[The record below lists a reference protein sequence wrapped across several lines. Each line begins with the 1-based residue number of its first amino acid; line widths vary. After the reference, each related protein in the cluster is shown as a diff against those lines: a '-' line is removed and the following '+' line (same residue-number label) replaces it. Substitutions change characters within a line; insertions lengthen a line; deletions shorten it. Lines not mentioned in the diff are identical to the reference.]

1 MKADVLNLYQLKVF
15 QLVAQKKLIREVANE
30 LQVTASAVSQSLAKL
45 EQDLGTE
52 LFVHDVRPL
61 RLTPAG
67 QALLKGAPA
76 LLESADLLRRS
87 VTDHS
92 LADIS
97 LRLGMSESVTSTIS
111 PWLISSLNRCVR
123 ELDCVSFL
131 TKPLVEHL
139 RNDQINVAVLP
150 EALLSEDRWERN
162 ALYEEDYLLVH
173 AKNGPDFSES
183 NFAAAAAVSPYIG
196 YSRTGSS
203 DQVEIGRILRS
214 LDIRPN
220 QTVEVASS
228 YALVGLVSEL
238 NGWTVI
244 PHQHLVR
251 AAIRP
256 QPRDFPTARQQTN
269 CPHDVGA
276 VRPQSLQRQNAAGR
290 RNREAH
296 FFGKNGAGTRGHQS
310 PFGGTRQATL
320 IPQHLRFFFS
330 CRRR

>member
-111 PWLISSLNRCVR
+111 PWLISSLKRCVR

-162 ALYEEDYLLVH
+162 ALYEEDFLLVH
-173 AKNGPDFSES
+173 AKNGPDFSEG

-203 DQVEIGRILRS
+203 DQLEIGRILRS

-238 NGWTVI
+238 NGWAIVPPTNIWCGRQFAHNLVI
-244 PHQHLVR
+244 SPLPGSKRIARTMWALCDRNLYGGRTQLVGEIVKHIFSEKMVPELG
-251 AAIRP
+251 AINP
-256 QPRDFPTARQQTN
+256 LLAK
-269 CPHDVGA
+269 H
-276 VRPQSLQRQNAAGR
+276 VRL
-290 RNREAH
+290 
-296 FFGKNGAGTRGHQS
+296 
-310 PFGGTRQATL
+310 L
-320 IPQHLRFFFS
+320 
-330 CRRR
+330 

>member
-111 PWLISSLNRCVR
+111 PWLISSLKRCVR

-173 AKNGPDFSES
+173 AKNGPDFSQC
-183 NFAAAAAVSPYIG
+183 NFAAATAVSPYVG

-214 LDIRPN
+214 LDIRPK

-238 NGWTVI
+238 NGWAVI
-244 PHQHLVR
+244 P
-251 AAIRP
+251 
-256 QPRDFPTARQQTN
+256 PTN
-269 CPHDVGA
+269 IWCG
-276 VRPQSLQRQNAAGR
+276 
-290 RNREAH
+290 
-296 FFGKNGAGTRGHQS
+296 
-310 PFGGTRQATL
+310 
-320 IPQHLRFFFS
+320 
-330 CRRR
+330 